1 MARDPI
7 KHFLLIYDHNLGHL
21 VSTIEF
27 GQDAKR
33 AVETYQQVEAE
44 HRDHA
49 WMDIVL
55 VGSDSLDTIRVT
67 HANYFDVAEPARS
80 LDELLEELLEAA
92 NRS

>member
-7 KHFLLIYDHNLGHL
+7 QHFLLIYDHRLGRL
-21 VSTIEF
+21 INTIEF

-33 AVETYQQVEAE
+33 AVEAYQQMEAE
-44 HRDHA
+44 HRSHD

-67 HANYFDVAEPARS
+67 HANYFDVAEPTIS
-80 LDELLEELLEAA
+80 LDKLLEELLEAA
-92 NRS
+92 NRI